1 MLKPIR
7 VYLSSKGVPTIFYL
21 DDFMVKGESEAKC
34 RENQAF
40 LVETLSKAGFVVS
53 ESKSRG
59 PLTRILFLGLEVCSS
74 TLKFFIPSEMLQR
87 IEQEIEVMLST
98 RKVKL
103 RTMAKF
109 LGLLQSVSRAVGNV
123 VRLRSRIL
131 YGWLNVNL
139 VSSSYDHH
147 FPLSW
152 EEREE
157 LSFWLFNIRELNG
170 FHFSPSL
177 SCSETKF
184 TVISDASDAG
194 MFAYQLEDK
203 YEVVLRKRFT
213 TEEYK
218 GSSTFR
224 ELSALSH
231 IYSEAI
237 GDRFSNSSVLHL
249 TDNKAVCVIME
260 FGSRKK
266 HLLGLALKIF
276 SACREKNINLTVEW
290 RPRTNILLEHA
301 DMGSKSFDEAA
312 YSLNFDSFMLVLNF
326 FQVTIDVDVMS
337 NYWNRKSQIFF
348 SKTNEI
354 GSSGMNFFAQKL
366 FDSVMYY
373 AFPPPGKIVP
383 TILHFAKFNSH
394 GLLIIPVWKSASFW
408 FQITPDGS
416 HLSAWAKK
424 FLLFK
429 PSGFVY
435 DDQILSGTFKSPC
448 AFDMMAIMFDFS
460 NIKSEHLFI
469 PVLRKEF
476 CIADFCDK
484 CS

>member
-1 MLKPIR
+1 MLFLGVKDAVWLFTCMLKPIR
-7 VYLSSKGVPTIFYL
+7 VYLASKGVPTIFYL

-74 TLKFFIPSEMLQR
+74 TLKFFIPSEKLQR
-87 IEQEIEVMLST
+87 IEQEIEVMLSA

-139 VSSSYDHH
+139 VSSSYNHH

-194 MFAYQLEDK
+194 MFAYQLGP
-203 YEVVLRKRFT
+203 KRIT
-213 TEEYK
+213 
-218 GSSTFR
+218 
-224 ELSALSH
+224 
-231 IYSEAI
+231 
-237 GDRFSNSSVLHL
+237 N
-249 TDNKAVCVIME
+249 
-260 FGSRKK
+260 
-266 HLLGLALKIF
+266 LK
-276 SACREKNINLTVEW
+276 
-290 RPRTNILLEHA
+290 
-301 DMGSKSFDEAA
+301 
-312 YSLNFDSFMLVLNF
+312 
-326 FQVTIDVDVMS
+326 
-337 NYWNRKSQIFF
+337 
-348 SKTNEI
+348 
-354 GSSGMNFFAQKL
+354 
-366 FDSVMYY
+366 
-373 AFPPPGKIVP
+373 
-383 TILHFAKFNSH
+383 
-394 GLLIIPVWKSASFW
+394 
-408 FQITPDGS
+408 
-416 HLSAWAKK
+416 
-424 FLLFK
+424 
-429 PSGFVY
+429 
-435 DDQILSGTFKSPC
+435 
-448 AFDMMAIMFDFS
+448 
-460 NIKSEHLFI
+460 
-469 PVLRKEF
+469 
-476 CIADFCDK
+476 
-484 CS
+484 